1 MTFSFGAPAQ
11 PAAAGG
17 FGAASTGFGGAST
30 ASAFGK
36 PATTPSTG
44 ISMSLG
50 ADVIQFV
57 DLI

>member
-11 PAAAGG
+11 PAATGG

-36 PATTPSTG
+36 PATTQSTG
-44 ISMSLG
+44 IRL
-50 ADVIQFV
+50 VLLRRYKLWILF
-57 DLI
+57 

>member
-1 MTFSFGAPAQ
+1 MTFSFGATAQ

-36 PATTPSTG
+36 PATTSTTG
-44 ISMSLG
+44 IQMSFG
-50 ADVIQFV
+50 TEEI
-57 DLI
+57 